1 MNDVL
6 RRPLLRRAALEHRT
20 ALIAIGALLL
30 LNAGV
35 YLAVIRPLAGRV
47 SSVTERTQIAEGEL
61 AAARLV
67 QSRAA
72 AALSGKSRASR
83 ELDVFYHEVLPANLP
98 AAQRLFYPR
107 LDLMAR
113 QAGLQSTSANFDLL
127 KERDRQ
133 LTQLTTQMELTGRYA
148 AVRDFIHRL
157 ERSTEFV
164 VIDGVTLQENPAEGT
179 LALKLEL
186 STFFRG
192 SAP

>member
-1 MNDVL
+1 VNDVL
-6 RRPLLRRAALEHRT
+6 RRPLLRRAAREHRK
-20 ALIAIGALLL
+20 ALIAIGVLLL

-35 YLAVIRPLAGRV
+35 YLAVIRPLTGRV
-47 SSVTERTQIAEGEL
+47 SGVTERTQIAEGEL

-67 QSRAA
+67 QSRAS

-83 ELDVFYHEVLPANLP
+83 ELDVFYHEVLPASLP

-107 LDLMAR
+107 LDVMAR
-113 QAGLQSTSANFDLL
+113 QAGLEATSLNQDLL
-127 KERDRQ
+127 TERDRL
-133 LTQLTTQMELTGRYA
+133 LTQLTIQMELTGRYA

-157 ERSTEFV
+157 ERATEFV
-164 VIDGVTLQENPAEGT
+164 VIDRVTLQENPAEGA

-192 SAP
+192 SAQ